1 MQLKRS
7 KWSMRQERN
16 MYESEV
22 HRKYTY
28 TARMNRLD
36 TVTDLLSCHW
46 NWKGNT
52 HWLFCNV
59 KIAGKPVSTC
69 RYTSDAA
76 LPIPYDAERLVWA
89 RRNIL
94 CATEMR
100 PWMILEAFAERIVRL
115 GAHRSSWR
123 NGISEGSHK
132 SFCSQPV
139 VRAAAYPISFKWKL
153 ASRREKNLDWCCLS
167 CSDSAIPA
175 VGQNP
180 GLRLLFIV

>member
-1 MQLKRS
+1 MLWTGSINELLKMHIVVLDFNS
-7 KWSMRQERN
+7 KCKDSRKASFHLSMNFR
-16 MYESEV
+16 
-22 HRKYTY
+22 
-28 TARMNRLD
+28 
-36 TVTDLLSCHW
+36 
-46 NWKGNT
+46 
-52 HWLFCNV
+52 
-59 KIAGKPVSTC
+59 C
-69 RYTSDAA
+69 RPSIT
-76 LPIPYDAERLVWA
+76 YDAERLVWA

-132 SFCSQPV
+132 PFCSQPV

-175 VGQNP
+175 VGQNL
-180 GLRLLFIV
+180 GLRLLLSYSV

>member
-1 MQLKRS
+1 MDYWKRRKKGTGLKIY
-7 KWSMRQERN
+7 MFFLNLVPE
-16 MYESEV
+16 
-22 HRKYTY
+22 
-28 TARMNRLD
+28 
-36 TVTDLLSCHW
+36 
-46 NWKGNT
+46 
-52 HWLFCNV
+52 V
-59 KIAGKPVSTC
+59 KIAGKPASTC
-69 RYTSDAA
+69 RYPSDAA
-76 LPIPYDAERLVWA
+76 RQYPYDAERLVWA

-100 PWMILEAFAERIVRL
+100 PWLILEAFAERIVRL

-132 SFCSQPV
+132 SFCSQP
-139 VRAAAYPISFKWKL
+139 ISGRLHNSISSKWKL

-180 GLRLLFIV
+180 GLRLLLSYSV

>member
-1 MQLKRS
+1 MFFL
-7 KWSMRQERN
+7 N
-16 MYESEV
+16 LVSE
-22 HRKYTY
+22 
-28 TARMNRLD
+28 
-36 TVTDLLSCHW
+36 
-46 NWKGNT
+46 
-52 HWLFCNV
+52 V
-59 KIAGKPVSTC
+59 KIAGKPTSTC

-139 VRAAAYPISFKWKL
+139 VRAAACSISSKRKL

-180 GLRLLFIV
+180 GFVCCYCIAFRSLPPSMPHKKEAALRKVLPLNIHKNL